1 MELEN
6 RSVEWVNLIKNRK
19 LKTKLSINIVITTI
33 MLIGLGATS
42 FLGFRH
48 VADLSDNMVDNNVA
62 PMREIAT
69 IQTNMAQ
76 INIDILTMFD
86 TINGK
91 ATLIKD
97 IDSLYAA
104 NDEALHAFKKAN
116 LTAEDKKQLAYF
128 EEKLADMKSAA
139 SSVISDTSS
148 ALDDAE
154 LLGAQN
160 RYYQNVKTKF
170 DDATK
175 QLNVLNDMNYEE
187 VEKSSQA
194 ISDFGVKISLIFTAV
209 IVAMLISLF
218 IFNAYITKVILK
230 GIRHLQTAVHKVSS
244 GDLSY
249 RSTYNG
255 RDELGDITNDLNEMS
270 ENLRLMIED
279 VKKASTDVKASSDNV
294 IISSEIISAMTTEMD
309 IEMKMMGEQIQTQ
322 IGSMKESTEAM
333 DQMTGGVQN
342 VAEYALKVSDL
353 TKDSAEK
360 TNDGIAV
367 INNLVSQMDR
377 ISGVMRSSTDVVS
390 QLVNRVGEVE
400 KALDT
405 VTNIADQTN
414 LLALNAAIE
423 SARAGEHGRGFA
435 VVAEEVRKLA
445 EQSRL
450 AVVDINTVLKK
461 IQTESKTTIEV
472 MNNGLSESE
481 AGQKIISETEET
493 FSDLLNRV
501 NDISLQMQNVSQ
513 ETEEMAAG
521 IEEVNTSIS
530 DVTEISNQI
539 GEKSTAALEFAEVN
553 KMKVD
558 ELVVIS
564 EEMQKISG
572 SLEGYVANFNT
583 EVSEEE
589 IEVAEETEPKN
600 SGEPVLA
607 ENV

>member
-1 MELEN
+1 M
-6 RSVEWVNLIKNRK
+6 NLIKNRK

-48 VADLSDNMVDNNVA
+48 VGDLSDNMVDNNVA

-589 IEVAEETEPKN
+589 IEVAEETEPKD

>member
-1 MELEN
+1 M
-6 RSVEWVNLIKNRK
+6 NLIKNRK

-76 INIDILTMFD
+76 INIDLLTMFD

-279 VKKASTDVKASSDNV
+279 VKKASTDVKSSSDNV

-589 IEVAEETEPKN
+589 IEVAEETEPKD
-600 SGEPVLA
+600 SGEKVLA

>member
-1 MELEN
+1 M
-6 RSVEWVNLIKNRK
+6 NLIKNRK

-230 GIRHLQTAVHKVSS
+230 GICHLQTAVHKVSS

-472 MNNGLSESE
+472 MNTGLSESE
-481 AGQKIISETEET
+481 AGQKIISETEAT

-589 IEVAEETEPKN
+589 TVEEEEAENKDG
-600 SGEPVLA
+600 GEPILA

>member
-1 MELEN
+1 M
-6 RSVEWVNLIKNRK
+6 NLIKNRK

-279 VKKASTDVKASSDNV
+279 VKKASTDVKSSSDNV

-472 MNNGLSESE
+472 MNTGLSESE
-481 AGQKIISETEET
+481 AGQKIISETEAT

-589 IEVAEETEPKN
+589 IEVAEETEPKD
-600 SGEPVLA
+600 SGEKVLA

>member
-1 MELEN
+1 M
-6 RSVEWVNLIKNRK
+6 NLIKNRK

-255 RDELGDITNDLNEMS
+255 RDELGDITSDLNEMS

-279 VKKASTDVKASSDNV
+279 VKKASTDVKSSSDNV

-589 IEVAEETEPKN
+589 IEVAEETEPKD
-600 SGEPVLA
+600 SGEKVLA

>member
-1 MELEN
+1 M
-6 RSVEWVNLIKNRK
+6 NLIKNRK

-279 VKKASTDVKASSDNV
+279 VKKASTDVKSSSDNV

-589 IEVAEETEPKN
+589 IEVAKETEPKD

>member
-589 IEVAEETEPKN
+589 IEVAEETEPKD
-600 SGEPVLA
+600 SGEKVLA

>member
-1 MELEN
+1 M
-6 RSVEWVNLIKNRK
+6 NLIKNRK

-76 INIDILTMFD
+76 INIDLLTMFD

-279 VKKASTDVKASSDNV
+279 VKKASTDVKSSSDNV

-472 MNNGLSESE
+472 MNTGLSESE
-481 AGQKIISETEET
+481 AGQKIISETEAT

-589 IEVAEETEPKN
+589 IEVAEETEPKD

>member
-1 MELEN
+1 M
-6 RSVEWVNLIKNRK
+6 NLIKNRK

-501 NDISLQMQNVSQ
+501 NDISIQMQNVSQ

-600 SGEPVLA
+600 SGESVLA

>member
-1 MELEN
+1 M
-6 RSVEWVNLIKNRK
+6 NLIKNRK

-33 MLIGLGATS
+33 MLIGLGVTS

-48 VADLSDNMVDNNVA
+48 VADLSGNMVDNNVA

-116 LTAEDKKQLAYF
+116 LTTEDKKQLAYF

-270 ENLRLMIED
+270 ENLRLMMED

-322 IGSMKESTEAM
+322 IGSMRESTDAM

-390 QLVNRVGEVE
+390 KLVNRVGEVE

-461 IQTESKTTIEV
+461 IQSESKTTIDV
-472 MNNGLSESE
+472 MNTGLSESE
-481 AGQKIISETEET
+481 AGQKIISETEVT

-583 EVSEEE
+583 EVSEEFA
-589 IEVAEETEPKN
+589 VEEAQETKN
-600 SGEPVLA
+600 SDEPVLA

>member
-1 MELEN
+1 M
-6 RSVEWVNLIKNRK
+6 NLIKNRK

-279 VKKASTDVKASSDNV
+279 VKKASTDVKSSSDNV

-589 IEVAEETEPKN
+589 IEVAEETEPKD
-600 SGEPVLA
+600 SGEKVLA

>member
-1 MELEN
+1 M
-6 RSVEWVNLIKNRK
+6 NLIKNRK

-48 VADLSDNMVDNNVA
+48 VATLSDNMVDNNVA
-62 PMREIAT
+62 PMKEIAK

-91 ATLIKD
+91 SALIKD
-97 IDSLYAA
+97 IDDLYAE
-104 NDEALHAFKKAN
+104 NDQAIHNFKKAN

-128 EEKLADMKSAA
+128 EEKLADMKSSA

-175 QLNVLNDMNYEE
+175 QLNVLNEMNYKE
-187 VEKSSQA
+187 VENSSQA
-194 ISDFGVKISLIFTAV
+194 ISDFGVKISIIFTAV
-209 IVAMLISLF
+209 IIAVLISLF
-218 IFNAYITKVILK
+218 IFNAYITRVILK
-230 GIRHLQTAVHKVSS
+230 GIRHLQTAVQKVAS

-279 VKKASTDVKASSDNV
+279 VKKASTDVKSSSDNV

-322 IGSMKESTEAM
+322 IGSMKESTDAM

-472 MNNGLSESE
+472 MNTGLSESE
-481 AGQKIISETEET
+481 AGQKIISETEAT
-493 FSDLLNRV
+493 FTDLLNRV
-501 NDISLQMQNVSQ
+501 NDISAQMQNVSQ

-572 SLEGYVANFNT
+572 SLEGYIANFNT
-583 EVSEEE
+583 EVSEEAV
-589 IEVAEETEPKN
+589 EVTEEPESETKDP
-600 SGEPVLA
+600 GEPVLA

>member
-1 MELEN
+1 M
-6 RSVEWVNLIKNRK
+6 NLIKNRK

-589 IEVAEETEPKN
+589 IEVAEETEPKD

>member
-194 ISDFGVKISLIFTAV
+194 ISNFGVKISLIFTAV

-279 VKKASTDVKASSDNV
+279 VKKASTDVKSSSDNV

-589 IEVAEETEPKN
+589 IEVAEETEPKD
-600 SGEPVLA
+600 SGEKVLA

>member
-279 VKKASTDVKASSDNV
+279 VKKASTDVKSSSDNV

-589 IEVAEETEPKN
+589 IEVAKETEPKD

>member
-1 MELEN
+1 M
-6 RSVEWVNLIKNRK
+6 NLIKNRK

-48 VADLSDNMVDNNVA
+48 VATLSDNMVDNNVA
-62 PMREIAT
+62 PMKEIAK

-91 ATLIKD
+91 STLIKD
-97 IDSLYAA
+97 IDNLYAE
-104 NDEALHAFKKAN
+104 NDQAIHNFKKAN

-128 EEKLADMKSAA
+128 EEKLADMKASA

-175 QLNVLNDMNYEE
+175 QLNVLNDMNYKE
-187 VEKSSQA
+187 VENSSQA
-194 ISDFGVKISLIFTAV
+194 ISDFGIKISIIFTAV
-209 IVAMLISLF
+209 IIAVLISLF
-218 IFNAYITKVILK
+218 IFNAYITRVILK
-230 GIRHLQTAVHKVSS
+230 GIRHLQTAVHKVAS

-279 VKKASTDVKASSDNV
+279 VKKASTDVKSSSDNV

-322 IGSMKESTEAM
+322 IGSMKESTDAM

-472 MNNGLSESE
+472 MNTGLSESE
-481 AGQKIISETEET
+481 AGQKIISETEAT
-493 FSDLLNRV
+493 FTDLLHRV
-501 NDISLQMQNVSQ
+501 NDISAQMQNVSQ

-572 SLEGYVANFNT
+572 SLEGYIANFNT
-583 EVSEEE
+583 EVSEEAV
-589 IEVAEETEPKN
+589 EVTEEPESETKDP
-600 SGEPVLA
+600 GEPVLA

>member
-1 MELEN
+1 M
-6 RSVEWVNLIKNRK
+6 NLIKNRK

-33 MLIGLGATS
+33 MLIGLGVTS

-116 LTAEDKKQLAYF
+116 LTTEDKKQLAYF

-270 ENLRLMIED
+270 ENLCLMMED

-322 IGSMKESTEAM
+322 IGSMRESTDAM

-390 QLVNRVGEVE
+390 KLVNRVGEVE

-461 IQTESKTTIEV
+461 IQSESKTTIDV
-472 MNNGLSESE
+472 MNTGLSESE
-481 AGQKIISETEET
+481 AGQKIISETEVT

-583 EVSEEE
+583 EVSEEFA
-589 IEVAEETEPKN
+589 VEEAQETKN
-600 SGEPVLA
+600 SDEPVLA

>member
-1 MELEN
+1 M
-6 RSVEWVNLIKNRK
+6 NLIKNRK

-255 RDELGDITNDLNEMS
+255 RDELGDITSDLNEMS

-279 VKKASTDVKASSDNV
+279 VKKASTDVKSSSDNV

-589 IEVAEETEPKN
+589 IEVAEETEPKD

>member
-1 MELEN
+1 M
-6 RSVEWVNLIKNRK
+6 NLIKNRK

-128 EEKLADMKSAA
+128 EEKLADMKAAA

-600 SGEPVLA
+600 SGESVLA

>member
-1 MELEN
+1 M
-6 RSVEWVNLIKNRK
+6 EWVNLIKNRK

-589 IEVAEETEPKN
+589 IEVAEETEPKD

>member
-279 VKKASTDVKASSDNV
+279 VKKASTDVKSSSDNV

-472 MNNGLSESE
+472 MNTGLSESE
-481 AGQKIISETEET
+481 AGQKIISETEAT

-589 IEVAEETEPKN
+589 IEVAEETEPKD
-600 SGEPVLA
+600 SGEKVLA

>member
-1 MELEN
+1 M
-6 RSVEWVNLIKNRK
+6 EWVNLIKNRK

>member
-1 MELEN
+1 M
-6 RSVEWVNLIKNRK
+6 NLIKNRK

-33 MLIGLGATS
+33 MLIGLGVTS

-116 LTAEDKKQLAYF
+116 LTTEDKKQLAYF

-270 ENLRLMIED
+270 ENLRLMMED

-322 IGSMKESTEAM
+322 IGSMRESTDAM

-390 QLVNRVGEVE
+390 KLVNRVGEVE

-461 IQTESKTTIEV
+461 IQSESKTTIDV
-472 MNNGLSESE
+472 MNTGLSESE
-481 AGQKIISETEET
+481 AGQKIISETEVT

-583 EVSEEE
+583 EVSEEFA
-589 IEVAEETEPKN
+589 VEEAQETKN
-600 SGEPVLA
+600 SDEPVLA

>member
-1 MELEN
+1 M
-6 RSVEWVNLIKNRK
+6 NLIKNRK

-461 IQTESKTTIEV
+461 IQTESKTTIKV
-472 MNNGLSESE
+472 MNTGLSESE
-481 AGQKIISETEET
+481 AGQKIISETEAT

-589 IEVAEETEPKN
+589 TVEEEEAGNKDG
-600 SGEPVLA
+600 GEPILA

>member
-279 VKKASTDVKASSDNV
+279 VKKASTDVKSSSDNV

-553 KMKVD
+553 KIKVD

-589 IEVAEETEPKN
+589 IEVAEETEPKD
-600 SGEPVLA
+600 SGEKVLA

>member
-1 MELEN
+1 M
-6 RSVEWVNLIKNRK
+6 NLIKNRK

-589 IEVAEETEPKN
+589 IEVAEETEPKD
-600 SGEPVLA
+600 SGEKVLA

>member
-1 MELEN
+1 M
-6 RSVEWVNLIKNRK
+6 NLIKNRK

-128 EEKLADMKSAA
+128 EEKLADMKAAA

>member
-1 MELEN
+1 M
-6 RSVEWVNLIKNRK
+6 NLIKNRK

-175 QLNVLNDMNYEE
+175 QLSVLNDMNYEE

-472 MNNGLSESE
+472 MNTGLSESE
-481 AGQKIISETEET
+481 AGQKIISETEAT

-589 IEVAEETEPKN
+589 TVEEEEAGN
-600 SGEPVLA
+600 EDGGEPILA

>member
-1 MELEN
+1 
-6 RSVEWVNLIKNRK
+6 
-19 LKTKLSINIVITTI
+19 
-33 MLIGLGATS
+33 
-42 FLGFRH
+42 
-48 VADLSDNMVDNNVA
+48 
-62 PMREIAT
+62 
-69 IQTNMAQ
+69 
-76 INIDILTMFD
+76 
-86 TINGK
+86 
-91 ATLIKD
+91 
-97 IDSLYAA
+97 
-104 NDEALHAFKKAN
+104 
-116 LTAEDKKQLAYF
+116 YF

-279 VKKASTDVKASSDNV
+279 VKKASTDVKSSSDNV

-589 IEVAEETEPKN
+589 IEVAEETEPKD

>member
-1 MELEN
+1 M
-6 RSVEWVNLIKNRK
+6 NLIKNRK

-128 EEKLADMKSAA
+128 EEKLADMKAAA

-279 VKKASTDVKASSDNV
+279 VKKASTDVKSSSDNV

-589 IEVAEETEPKN
+589 IEVAEETEPKD

>member
-1 MELEN
+1 
-6 RSVEWVNLIKNRK
+6 
-19 LKTKLSINIVITTI
+19 
-33 MLIGLGATS
+33 
-42 FLGFRH
+42 
-48 VADLSDNMVDNNVA
+48 
-62 PMREIAT
+62 
-69 IQTNMAQ
+69 
-76 INIDILTMFD
+76 
-86 TINGK
+86 
-91 ATLIKD
+91 
-97 IDSLYAA
+97 
-104 NDEALHAFKKAN
+104 
-116 LTAEDKKQLAYF
+116 
-128 EEKLADMKSAA
+128 
-139 SSVISDTSS
+139 
-148 ALDDAE
+148 
-154 LLGAQN
+154 
-160 RYYQNVKTKF
+160 
-170 DDATK
+170 
-175 QLNVLNDMNYEE
+175 
-187 VEKSSQA
+187 
-194 ISDFGVKISLIFTAV
+194 
-209 IVAMLISLF
+209 
-218 IFNAYITKVILK
+218 
-230 GIRHLQTAVHKVSS
+230 
-244 GDLSY
+244 
-249 RSTYNG
+249 
-255 RDELGDITNDLNEMS
+255 
-270 ENLRLMIED
+270 MIED
-279 VKKASTDVKASSDNV
+279 VKKASTDVKSSSDNV

-322 IGSMKESTEAM
+322 IGSMKESTDAM

-472 MNNGLSESE
+472 MNTGLSESE
-481 AGQKIISETEET
+481 AGQKIISETEAT
-493 FSDLLNRV
+493 FTDLLNRV
-501 NDISLQMQNVSQ
+501 NDISAQMQNVSQ

-572 SLEGYVANFNT
+572 SLEGYIANFNT
-583 EVSEEE
+583 EVSEEAVE
-589 IEVAEETEPKN
+589 ATEEPESETKD

>member
-1 MELEN
+1 
-6 RSVEWVNLIKNRK
+6 
-19 LKTKLSINIVITTI
+19 
-33 MLIGLGATS
+33 
-42 FLGFRH
+42 
-48 VADLSDNMVDNNVA
+48 
-62 PMREIAT
+62 
-69 IQTNMAQ
+69 
-76 INIDILTMFD
+76 
-86 TINGK
+86 
-91 ATLIKD
+91 
-97 IDSLYAA
+97 
-104 NDEALHAFKKAN
+104 
-116 LTAEDKKQLAYF
+116 
-128 EEKLADMKSAA
+128 
-139 SSVISDTSS
+139 
-148 ALDDAE
+148 
-154 LLGAQN
+154 
-160 RYYQNVKTKF
+160 
-170 DDATK
+170 
-175 QLNVLNDMNYEE
+175 
-187 VEKSSQA
+187 
-194 ISDFGVKISLIFTAV
+194 
-209 IVAMLISLF
+209 LISLF
-218 IFNAYITKVILK
+218 IFNAYITRVILK
-230 GIRHLQTAVHKVSS
+230 GIRHLQTAVHKVAS

-279 VKKASTDVKASSDNV
+279 VKKASTDVKSSSDNV

-322 IGSMKESTEAM
+322 IGSMKESTDAM

-472 MNNGLSESE
+472 MNTGLSESE
-481 AGQKIISETEET
+481 AGQKIISETEAT
-493 FSDLLNRV
+493 FTDLLHRV
-501 NDISLQMQNVSQ
+501 NDISAQMQNVSQ

-572 SLEGYVANFNT
+572 SLEGYIANFNT
-583 EVSEEE
+583 EVSEEAV
-589 IEVAEETEPKN
+589 EVTEEPESETKDP
-600 SGEPVLA
+600 GEPVLA

>member
-76 INIDILTMFD
+76 INIDLLTMFD

-279 VKKASTDVKASSDNV
+279 VKKASTDVKSSSDNV

-367 INNLVSQMDR
+367 INNLVTQMDR

-472 MNNGLSESE
+472 MNTGLSESE
-481 AGQKIISETEET
+481 AGQKIISETEAT